1 MKWRSGDEL
10 LIEKYIKIQILWP
23 KKEQITENI
32 LNNNSIVAKLV
43 YEDFSML
50 FTGDIEEIAE
60 KQILSEYKNNNHL
73 YWVLYNEDITEENF
87 KTDNVFVIT
96 TIN

>member
-1 MKWRSGDEL
+1 LKWRSGDEL

-50 FTGDIEEIAE
+50 FTGDI
-60 KQILSEYKNNNHL
+60 
-73 YWVLYNEDITEENF
+73 
-87 KTDNVFVIT
+87 
-96 TIN
+96 

>member
-1 MKWRSGDEL
+1 MDDRLCWEFFD
-10 LIEKYIKIQILWP
+10 KYNYI
-23 KKEQITENI
+23 
-32 LNNNSIVAKLV
+32 
-43 YEDFSML
+43 
-50 FTGDIEEIAE
+50 
-60 KQILSEYKNNNHL
+60 SEYKNNNHL